1 MDLKVTEGII
11 RTTQY
16 RFMKKNFKK
25 IDQFAAKNRK
35 FPKAIQYGEKK
46 EPKTATAGDVQI
58 LA

>member
-16 RFMKKNFKK
+16 RFMKKNPKNIDLDFQPK
-25 IDQFAAKNRK
+25 IKNFIRL
-35 FPKAIQYGEKK
+35 QYGEKK
-46 EPKTATAGDVQI
+46 WAETVMASDVEI

>member
-16 RFMKKNFKK
+16 RFMKKNPKK
-25 IDQFAAKNRK
+25 IHLDFQPKIKN
-35 FPKAIQYGEKK
+35 FHKAIVWGKK
-46 EPKTATAGDVQI
+46 MAETTTAGDVQI